1 MKQKFFNVAV
11 VLAILILSFGLNN
24 QVSAQSADHPKTTI
38 SPDGDVYNL
47 GAKKTVNQIKQDEA
61 VNGSNRTVSNPSIDN
76 SADTKVVKKEH
87 DTYAQV
93 EPTPENSSNLT
104 PLTFATPIKVAGTNP
119 NVLRQFM
126 AQGKGSCTADNINKF
141 TVGVNGWM
149 KQDANNIQMLN
160 QTEMDFINA
169 NDFKSLYHY
178 LYSTPAGK

>member
-38 SPDGDVYNL
+38 SPNGDVYNL

-61 VNGSNRTVSNPSIDN
+61 VNGTTRPSD
-76 SADTKVVKKEH
+76 ADTKVVVKKEH

-141 TVGVNGWM
+141 NVAVNGWM